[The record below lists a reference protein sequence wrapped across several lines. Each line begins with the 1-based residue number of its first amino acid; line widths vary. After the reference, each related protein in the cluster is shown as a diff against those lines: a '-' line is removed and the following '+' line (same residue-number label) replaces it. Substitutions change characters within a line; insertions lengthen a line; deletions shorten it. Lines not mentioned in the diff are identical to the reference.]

1 MLARLRRNQKEKK
14 RKEKGM
20 INASEISKNNGI
32 NQKTSK
38 GQTKMISQTG
48 INKNAY
54 KCFEMCTESGR
65 QPKIQNE
72 EL

>member
-32 NQKTSK
+32 NQKNIKRSNQDDITDW
-38 GQTKMISQTG
+38 
-48 INKNAY
+48 NKQE
-54 KCFEMCTESGR
+54 CV
-65 QPKIQNE
+65 
-72 EL
+72 